1 MQFVCSFLHYSVTNL
16 QSQKKKNVTMPKIN
30 VRIFTVLISMGRRH
44 VPLRTKYFHMLLVVF
59 INHIALEK
67 NCERLSIYIY

>member
-30 VRIFTVLISMGRRH
+30 VRIFTVLISMGRSCS
-44 VPLRTKYFHMLLVVF
+44 TENKVF
-59 INHIALEK
+59 SYVTR
-67 NCERLSIYIY
+67 CVYQPYSIGKKL